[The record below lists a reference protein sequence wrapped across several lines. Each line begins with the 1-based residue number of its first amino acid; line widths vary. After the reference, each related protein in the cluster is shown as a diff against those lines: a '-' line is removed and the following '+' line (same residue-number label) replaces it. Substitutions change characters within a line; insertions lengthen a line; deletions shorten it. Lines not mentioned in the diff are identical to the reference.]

1 MREELARDER
11 VFVLG
16 EDVGRRGGVFL
27 ATDGFVDEFGE
38 DRIIDTPLA
47 ESSIAGIALGAAMNG
62 MRPIA
67 EIQFADFIWPTF
79 NQLLGE
85 AAKAR
90 YGSEGRVGAPLVA
103 RDAVRRRRARRP
115 VPLPERRGL
124 LRPQPWYQGGRPRDS
139 I

>member
-79 NQLLGE
+79 NQLF
-85 AAKAR
+85 
-90 YGSEGRVGAPLVA
+90 GRGGKG
-103 RDAVRRRRARRP
+103 RGTGRRA
-115 VPLPERRGL
+115 G
-124 LRPQPWYQGGRPRDS
+124 
-139 I
+139 